1 MYIVSPEVEEENLET
16 LTTKVEQMITDGG
29 GETLRRQSW
38 GRRRLAY
45 PIRNFREGHY
55 ILVHLQLEPAA
66 ISELKAKLA
75 LTEEVIRYLL
85 IRTDE
90 IPAPVAPR
98 EPDRAEQAE
107 EMREEEPAEEPSEE
121 PDEELT
127 EPEAASDRDSEDTDQ
142 QEVGEEPSEEPAEEP
157 SEEPDEE
164 LTEPE
169 AASDLD
175 SEDTDQK
182 EVGE

>member
-29 GETLRRQSW
+29 GETLRLQSW

-66 ISELKAKLA
+66 ISELKSKLA

-90 IPAPVAPR
+90 IPAPVAPK
-98 EPDRAEQAE
+98 EPTRAEQAE
-107 EMREEEPAEEPSEE
+107 EMQVEEPAEESSEEPAEEPSEE
-121 PDEELT
+121 PAEEPSEESAEEPSEEPAEEPSEEPVEELT

-142 QEVGEEPSEEPAEEP
+142 QEVGE
-157 SEEPDEE
+157 
-164 LTEPE
+164 
-169 AASDLD
+169 
-175 SEDTDQK
+175 
-182 EVGE
+182 

>member
-1 MYIVSPEVEEENLET
+1 LRTYEFMYIVSPEVEEENLET

-66 ISELKAKLA
+66 ISELKSKLA

-90 IPAPVAPR
+90 IPPPVAPK
-98 EPDRAEQAE
+98 EPDSARQAE
-107 EMREEEPAEEPSEE
+107 EVRGEEPVEEPSEEPAEEPVEEPTDEPSEE
-121 PDEELT
+121 PAEEPAEEPVKELT
-127 EPEAASDRDSEDTDQ
+127 EPEAASDRDIEDTDQ
-142 QEVGEEPSEEPAEEP
+142 QEVGE
-157 SEEPDEE
+157 
-164 LTEPE
+164 
-169 AASDLD
+169 
-175 SEDTDQK
+175 
-182 EVGE
+182 

>member
-1 MYIVSPEVEEENLET
+1 MRTYEFMYIVSPEVEEENLET

-29 GETLRRQSW
+29 GETLRLQSW

-55 ILVHLQLEPAA
+55 ILIHLQVEPAA
-66 ISELKAKLA
+66 ISELKAKLV

-90 IPAPVAPR
+90 IPAPVAPK
-98 EPDRAEQAE
+98 EPTRAEQAE
-107 EMREEEPAEEPSEE
+107 EMQVEEPAEESSEEPAEEPSEE
-121 PDEELT
+121 PAEEPSEEPVEELT

-142 QEVGEEPSEEPAEEP
+142 QEVGE
-157 SEEPDEE
+157 
-164 LTEPE
+164 
-169 AASDLD
+169 
-175 SEDTDQK
+175 
-182 EVGE
+182 